1 MFFICQ
7 LPIIAKGIGKNQFK
21 RYLELFIDTIFYSL
35 VRFISSFIFLLLFY
49 YYFIAGLPVWPSF
62 FFSWFSVVGAEK
74 RPPGGGKTQGSGT
87 EKRCNCIL
95 CKTGSF

>member
-35 VRFISSFIFLLLFY
+35 VRFISSFILLLLLLFY
-49 YYFIAGLPVWPSF
+49 YWAACAAQLQIG
-62 FFSWFSVVGAEK
+62 FSVVG
-74 RPPGGGKTQGSGT
+74 T
-87 EKRCNCIL
+87 EKLPLGEGRHEGLVPRNDVTVYYA
-95 CKTGSF
+95 KQAVFNF

>member
-35 VRFISSFIFLLLFY
+35 VRFISSFIFLKT
-49 YYFIAGLPVWPSF
+49 ASWGREDTGVWY
-62 FFSWFSVVGAEK
+62 
-74 RPPGGGKTQGSGT
+74 RKTM
-87 EKRCNCIL
+87 
-95 CKTGSF
+95 

>member
-7 LPIIAKGIGKNQFK
+7 LPVIAKGIGKNQFN

-49 YYFIAGLPVWPSF
+49 CWAACAAQL
-62 FFSWFSVVGAEK
+62 
-74 RPPGGGKTQGSGT
+74 
-87 EKRCNCIL
+87 
-95 CKTGSF
+95 